1 MSRRTDAGWEN
12 LADKLPFQP
21 CGDLQ
26 NDVLEDIY
34 DNDMLGT
41 GIMLYSRESV
51 ETANPI
57 AQIMDAEDWDRWEK
71 VSEAPLGRAL
81 HLLSLRRRVFC
92 GLCQRQRYEWHRPA
106 AGRGR
111 ADL

>member
-1 MSRRTDAGWEN
+1 MSRRVDAHWRE
-12 LADKLPFQP
+12 LAGKLPMQP

-26 NDVLEDIY
+26 NDVLKDIY

-41 GIMLYSRESV
+41 GLMLYSRESV

-57 AQIMDAEDWDRWEK
+57 AQIT
-71 VSEAPLGRAL
+71 EAPLGRAL

-92 GLCQRQRYEWHRPA
+92 GLCQRQRYERHCLE

-111 ADL
+111 TDL